1 MKAKTA
7 TSFLIFILLACFG
20 YCQNSGDDLLGT
32 WLSGDKKGHI
42 EIFKKGEKYYGKIVW
57 LREPKN
63 EEGEALK
70 DSNNPKEELQKR
82 PLIGLVNLQDF
93 EYDAADKEWEE
104 GTIYDPE
111 NGNTYSC
118 YITMENQNTI
128 NVRGFIGFSLIGR
141 TDVWTRVEV

>member
-7 TSFLIFILLACFG
+7 TSLLLFILHTCFG
-20 YCQNSGDDLLGT
+20 YSQNSGDDLLGT

>member
-7 TSFLIFILLACFG
+7 TSLLLFILLACFG
-20 YCQNSGDDLLGT
+20 YSQNSGDDLLGT

-63 EEGEALK
+63 EKGEAMK

-141 TDVWTRVEV
+141 TDVWTRLEV